1 MLKHTTDKVDATQVR
16 RALQLLKSI
25 DEEGVK
31 DLRTDLK
38 TRLSPF
44 ATQIANAAPPVGEPP
59 LSGMA
64 NAGRLGWGPRRGT
77 VGFTPG
83 KNRQNAKNLV
93 AIRISPVPI
102 ATGQAGFM
110 LAELAGT
117 RSGGVTPSGRNLVS
131 VLAGRA
137 PLSGQGGRYF
147 YKQFRLLRPDIVK
160 LSESILNTT
169 FARIDAELNK

>member
-1 MLKHTTDKVDATQVR
+1 MLKTTTQKLDANQVR
-16 RALQLLKSI
+16 RALRVLKSI
-25 DEEGVK
+25 DEEAVK

-44 ATQIANAAPPVGEPP
+44 ATQINNAAPPANTPP

-64 NAGRLGWGPRRGT
+64 NAGRLGWGNRRGT

-83 KNRQNAKNLV
+83 KNRQNANNLV

-117 RSGGVTPSGRNLVS
+117 RSSGFTPSGQTFIS
-131 VLAGRA
+131 VLNARA
-137 PLSGQGGRYF
+137 PIQGKGGRFF
-147 YKQFRLLRPDIVK
+147 YNEFRKLRPDIVK
-160 LSESILNTT
+160 LSESILNST
-169 FARIDAELNK
+169 FNRIDAELKK

>member
-16 RALQLLKSI
+16 RALAILRSI
-25 DEEGVK
+25 DEQSVK

-44 ATQIANAAPPVGEPP
+44 ATQIANAAPSPSDPP

-64 NAGRLGWGPRRGT
+64 NAGRLGWGPRKGT

-83 KNRQNAKNLV
+83 KNRANAANLV
-93 AIRISPVPI
+93 AIRVQSVPVS
-102 ATGQAGFM
+102 GQAGFM
-110 LAELAGT
+110 FAELAGT
-117 RSGGVTPSGRNLVS
+117 RSGGLTASGRNFVS
-131 VLAGRA
+131 VINSRA
-137 PLSGQGGRYF
+137 PLAGKGGRYF

-160 LSESILNTT
+160 LAESILNGT
-169 FARIDAELNK
+169 FARIDAELNQ

>member
-1 MLKHTTDKVDATQVR
+1 MLKTTTEKLDANQVR
-16 RALQLLKSI
+16 KALRLLKSI
-25 DEEGVK
+25 DEEAVK
-31 DLRTDLK
+31 DLRKDLK

-44 ATQIANAAPPVGEPP
+44 ATQIANAAPPPTSPP

-64 NAGRLGWGPRRGT
+64 NKGRLGWGDRRGS

-83 KNRQNAKNLV
+83 KNRANANNLV

-117 RSGGVTPSGRNLVS
+117 RSSGLTPSGQNLVS
-131 VLAGRA
+131 VLGARA
-137 PLSGQGGRYF
+137 PLPGKGGRYF

-160 LSESILNTT
+160 LSESILNST
-169 FARIDAELNK
+169 FDRIDAELKK